1 MNQSLASYGI
11 FFFSLALL
19 GSASADDAVL
29 TQIEGGGVQIFSN
42 PSKTVD
48 GPSPRALYEGEYY
61 TVRDA
66 KIGDK
71 LSSGNVI
78 RTSATS
84 KARVVYANGDQMQLT
99 PGTSYRIFLSGKK
112 KELELKYGRIRAIL
126 AKGGPRTGLKL
137 KTKTATMGVRGT
149 DFVLGESELSV
160 LRGAVEVQAK
170 GSTKSKTVKNG
181 ESAEILPE
189 PKTSIVTAQIR
200 KTTQQELIEIQKAS
214 TIEPA
219 REIPA
224 EVKEQV
230 ETLERKAVEMTL
242 NDIRKA
248 DPELHAQLQGAQS
261 VSDINKATVGK
272 VFQGAPAAKKPG
284 MQELEAIEPDAY
296 QKYFKI
302 GE

>member
-1 MNQSLASYGI
+1 MNTFKRPYGLCVLAM
-11 FFFSLALL
+11 ALCV
-19 GSASADDAVL
+19 SASADDAVL
-29 TQIEGGGVQIFSN
+29 TQMEGGGVQIFSN
-42 PSKTVD
+42 PSRKVD

-71 LSSGNVI
+71 LSTGNVI

-84 KARVVYANGDQMQLT
+84 KARVVYSNGDQMQLT

-126 AKGGPRTGLKL
+126 AKDGPRSGLKL
-137 KTKTATMGVRGT
+137 RTKTATMGVRGT
-149 DFVLGESELSV
+149 DFVLGESEVSV
-160 LRGAVEVQAK
+160 LRGAIEVQPK
-170 GSTKSKTVKNG
+170 GSSKAKTVKNG
-181 ESAEILPE
+181 ESAELVAE
-189 PKTSIVTAQIR
+189 PKTATVTAQIR
-200 KTTQQELIEIQKAS
+200 PTTQSELIEIQKAS

-224 EVKEQV
+224 EAKEKV

-261 VSDINKATVGK
+261 ASDLNKATVGK
-272 VFQGAPAAKKPG
+272 VFQAAPAAKKPG
-284 MQELEAIEPDAY
+284 LEELEAIEPDAY